1 MHTGYLIKA
10 IEGGS
15 QLITAVGN
23 TLGKLQCIMV
33 NAVMVQMV
41 QMSHLEEGI
50 FYAPFR
56 LTVNVSKS
64 VCQSVGYSVREWV
77 KDKQVHREALLAKHH
92 PTLSLS
98 VI

>member
-56 LTVNVSKS
+56 LTVNVSES
-64 VCQSVGYSVREWV
+64 VCQSVSRSVS
-77 KDKQVHREALLAKHH
+77 
-92 PTLSLS
+92 T
-98 VI
+98 